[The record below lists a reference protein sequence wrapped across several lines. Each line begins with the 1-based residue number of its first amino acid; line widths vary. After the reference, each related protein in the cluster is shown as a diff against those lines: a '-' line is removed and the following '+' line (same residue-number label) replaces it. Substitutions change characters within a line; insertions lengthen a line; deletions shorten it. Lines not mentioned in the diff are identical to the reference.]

1 MLFNFPSFIGK
12 KEQTKSEL
20 LFNCVKILIQTQ
32 LGEIWADTTF
42 GTDIRDNI
50 KQGIDGIVIFKI
62 EMEIRDALSKYFSDD
77 LIIQNL
83 DIAQST
89 EDLTK
94 LLVDLTYI
102 ELRTGINYTLHT
114 EEDIP
119 NVNYLLS

>member
-20 LFNCVKILIQTQ
+20 LFNGVKILIQTQ